1 MNKYFRSPV
10 AASWRKSPF
19 VGLLQHATLVREC
32 GEPLRRALE
41 AYISGDKETFDKNT
55 KIVLELEGKADQ
67 VKMNIRKNIPRAVFL
82 PVDKPTFLMLLREE
96 DAILDHAEDL
106 VVWLGMR
113 DTKIPEGLKEDFLEF
128 LSKVEL
134 TLEAYEKAI
143 GRMDA
148 LVESS
153 FSKKEITRV
162 REHIHE
168 VHKYEF
174 EADQVNHR
182 LSKKVFQAEETLGPV
197 GVMHLLKALNLLD
210 KIANHAENAAD
221 RLRVLIAQ

>member
-1 MNKYFRSPV
+1 
-10 AASWRKSPF
+10 
-19 VGLLQHATLVREC
+19 
-32 GEPLRRALE
+32 
-41 AYISGDKETFDKNT
+41 
-55 KIVLELEGKADQ
+55 
-67 VKMNIRKNIPRAVFL
+67 
-82 PVDKPTFLMLLREE
+82 VDKSTFLMLLREE

-113 DTKIPEGLKEDFLEF
+113 DTCVPPGLKDDFMEF

-143 GRMDA
+143 GRMNS

-153 FSKKEITRV
+153 FAKKEINIV

-182 LSKKVFQAEETLGPV
+182 LSKKVFQSENELGPV
-197 GVMHLLKALNLLD
+197 GVMHLLKALNLMD
-210 KIANHAENAAD
+210 QIANHAENAAD
-221 RLRVLIAQ
+221 RLRVMIAQ